1 MARSHGAALADR
13 GAAAVALA
21 GRAGGEDQVEEG
33 EVQSGHLPV
42 LYFYITMSS
51 NLKHNRVL

>member
-33 EVQSGHLPV
+33 EV
-42 LYFYITMSS
+42 
-51 NLKHNRVL
+51 